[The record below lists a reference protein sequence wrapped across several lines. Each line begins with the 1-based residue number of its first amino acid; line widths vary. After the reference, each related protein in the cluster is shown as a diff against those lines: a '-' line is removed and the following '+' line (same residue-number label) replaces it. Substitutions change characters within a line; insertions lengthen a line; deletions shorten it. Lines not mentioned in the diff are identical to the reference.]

1 MHKAYETIGRWTGK
15 AVFPLAAIGIIV
27 GWSAFLLGLAAV
39 GPYLPLLIQDPE
51 LLQFLDEVRE
61 FCLGYNRFTGAYRKD
76 YLLMMVIQPVVLL
89 GIVLAV
95 WGREVREALARLGRG
110 MRRRPGVVLAAATIL
125 LAGFAGVVVYA
136 SALPAREDPAFEPI
150 RKFQAAPDFRL
161 LDQDGAPLRLG
172 DLKGKVVALTFIYTN
187 CRGTCPAIMGKSK
200 ALHEAFRGQ
209 PDFLLLAMTID
220 PERDHPETLKYY
232 GEAWGA
238 DFARW
243 KFLTGPV
250 TEVEETLKAYRF
262 PYARQ
267 LGQDQIDHTNLLL
280 LVDRQ
285 GRRAYDFNI
294 LRTSDDVLQRS
305 VRTLLAESGS

>member
-1 MHKAYETIGRWTGK
+1 MGRVIETRERGTAR
-15 AVFPLAAIGIIV
+15 AVFPLVAIGVIL
-27 GWSAFLLGLAAV
+27 GWSGFLLGLAAM

-61 FCLGYNRFTGAYRKD
+61 FCLGYNRFTGAYRRD
-76 YLLMMVIQPVVLL
+76 YLLMMVIQPLVLL

-95 WGREVREALARLGRG
+95 WGLEVREALGSLGRG
-110 MRRRPGVVLAAATIL
+110 MRRRPGVALAIATIL
-125 LAGFAGVVVYA
+125 LAGFAGAAVYA
-136 SALPAREDPAFEPI
+136 STLQARDAPAWKPV
-150 RKFQAAPDFRL
+150 RKFQAAPDFKL
-161 LDQDGAPLRLG
+161 LDQGGAPLRLG
-172 DLKGKVVALTFIYTN
+172 SLKGKVVALTFIYTN

-200 ALHEAFRGQ
+200 ALHEAFRGEG
-209 PDFLLLAMTID
+209 DFLLLAMTID
-220 PERDHPETLKYY
+220 PERDTPDTLKYY

-250 TEVEETLKAYRF
+250 PEVEAALKAYRF

-280 LVDRQ
+280 LVDKQ

-294 LRTSDDVLQRS
+294 LRASDDLLQRA
-305 VRTLLAESGS
+305 VRALLAEKA